1 VLTLI
6 STLAQTAPVS
16 GNELSSLMTV
26 LNLGLAGVGLL
37 AFVRGWIVPGKSHQE
52 ALDRAR
58 RAEEKL
64 QLLST
69 DLNDRILPEM
79 QHSRAVQQG
88 LGHLVERV
96 MDFVEREE
104 NRTNGR

>member
-1 VLTLI
+1 MPNFI
-6 STLAQTAPVS
+6 SLLAQTVPAT
-16 GNELSSLMTV
+16 GDNLSSVMTV

-52 ALDRAR
+52 ALDRAQ

-79 QHSRAVQQG
+79 QRSHAVQQG

-104 NRTNGR
+104 NRQNGR

>member
-1 VLTLI
+1 MFHFVIPL
-6 STLAQTAPVS
+6 LAQTVPA
-16 GNELSSLMTV
+16 GGDELSNLMTV
-26 LNLGLAGVGLL
+26 LNLGLAGIGLL

-52 ALDRAR
+52 ALDRAKQ
-58 RAEEKL
+58 AEEKL

-79 QHSRAVQQG
+79 QRSRAVQQG

-96 MDFVEREE
+96 MEFVEREE
-104 NRTNGR
+104 DRSN